1 MKRQGK
7 LTEMK
12 VAYLDKEYIFYR
24 PILKYL

>member
-12 VAYLDKEYIFYR
+12 VAYIDKEYILYR
-24 PILKYL
+24 PIINDP